1 MRNEDIE
8 KLINQLNLFDQDDDF
23 KIYKFKISSTVEVA
37 KVWSIGIPSPLQF
50 FLIKNNSYY
59 VGAVNVLSNDLHWY
73 ILKEHRK
80 KGYLTNALKEY
91 ILPYLFEI
99 RKVEVQKIMITN
111 RNSEDDYISSLS
123 VAKKIGFHSIG
134 TDSFE
139 LRKGDFQYSFSK
151 NTFSFDGLDEIECKK
166 LTDELDAISIRLEQI
181 NTQVEYAFGLH
192 SKDYQKPD
200 LRELAAKVKSRQW
213 TIEDMLFD
221 YNNKLKM

>member
-8 KLINQLNLFDQDDDF
+8 KLINRLNNFNQDDDF
-23 KIYKFKISSTVEVA
+23 KISATVEVA
-37 KVWSIGIPSPLQF
+37 KIWQLGFPSPLQF
-50 FLIKNNSYY
+50 FLIKNNSDY

-80 KGYLTNALKEY
+80 NGYLTNALREY

-99 RKVEVQKIMITN
+99 RKVEVQKITITN
-111 RNSEDDYISSLS
+111 HNSNDDKISSLS
-123 VAKKIGFHSIG
+123 VAKKLGFHSNG

-139 LRKGDFQYSFSK
+139 LHKGDFQYSFSK
-151 NTFSFDGLDEIECKK
+151 NTFSFNGIDELECKK
-166 LTDELDAISIRLEQI
+166 LTDELDTISIRLEQI
-181 NTQVEYAFGLH
+181 NTQIEYGFGLL

-200 LRELAAKVKSRQW
+200 LKELAAKVKSRKW

-221 YNNKLKM
+221 YNKKQKE